1 MDERLLLD
9 DPSGDDRTF
18 SVRVAFCRH
27 LDPDERLDLFRRRRD
42 TVAERLSGREG
53 ADGAADPYRRR
64 SREFQDDRLRR
75 ELAWLDDLIA
85 AESAESPPGGGAALT
100 TPGGSP
106 S

>member
-1 MDERLLLD
+1 MLD
-9 DPSGDDRTF
+9 DETGDDRTF

-27 LDPDERLDLFRRRRD
+27 LDPDTRLALFRRRRE
-42 TVAERLSGREG
+42 TVAERLSGRELAPG
-53 ADGAADPYRRR
+53 ATDQYRLR

-75 ELAWLDDLIA
+75 ELSWIDDLIA
-85 AESAESPPGGGAALT
+85 AESAEHPPGGGAALT